1 MIRPRSNLK
10 DKYALTIIYL
20 AVPMIQSERE
30 LKIINDLGLKTRKI
44 FLGTAQEND
53 FKGVK
58 YLNEVAN
65 RMFETEVE

>member
-1 MIRPRSNLK
+1 
-10 DKYALTIIYL
+10 
-20 AVPMIQSERE
+20 MIQSERE